1 MKSLPSSQLFLLLLL
16 IVTLSITSVTAAT
29 VNDAVGDD
37 SDSFADSTTVND
49 TASNNS
55 TDSEELQV
63 ESTIH
68 KIESDIVKEQEKVQ
82 QVQNAPADPIYAI
95 AVDAAEKANETVREA
110 KEDQDM
116 WKEVLD
122 KLIANSEAWG
132 NASKSEEEL
141 KLNATLATM
150 DEGEKLASDREKL
163 DQLRKSIEVGKD
175 NVLVSQIADS
185 ILEASNELRDGL
197 KQLNDYT
204 NEYDNTKKEFHG
216 SLTSLQELEKS
227 YHEITEKQSS
237 GVSVDDNKISALE
250 SEITTKQGFARAQ
263 KDRIVSLNVTMT
275 EQKELIKTLHDHI
288 NTIVLTKKPDNR
300 TTPSEHTRTMVS
312 KLNIMEHLVDS
323 MSSNVSDES
332 IQLLKDKDYQN
343 KMNSESSDISNKTK
357 LVHDKMSK
365 AAEEYANATKNVEKE
380 MKNELLARKTYEEAK
395 AVDDST
401 RHNKILQINNT
412 IANKEMELKLA
423 NDKLNGEL
431 QGEKAAKDAANAED
445 MVSDAIKKAEELS
458 FQNEEKDMLT
468 PNVHDEGVLPW
479 ENEKND
485 NKNKA
490 SEKIR
495 EIVSNLLWS
504 EGHSESAKTASAA
517 IVSAVRSYSGMSNE
531 VKTQEAK
538 NVPTKTDKEININ
551 SIHETKHLDEKINS
565 IKQTENK
572 EKENKAI
579 DQANEEATKREE
591 GVGSATTAARFQRI
605 QSRVEQT
612 TPKVKPSIYTSVQST
627 GIAEV
632 NSGIATKNTD
642 SNHGNDL
649 ALESVPDTCFDG
661 LKDGKE
667 EGVDCGGDCHR
678 RCGFLTV
685 RSKEHS
691 SSDRNTYHSI
701 SYVQRA
707 QDETSELQKNT
718 EKIKPIMVKKLPES
732 VVKRANIISKEHA
745 KDAAS
750 TTFESIED
758 GSDRLVPGQWDEV
771 ASLIENKN
779 QHRHLRSRR
788 HRKSPILNAVKDN

>member
-275 EQKELIKTLHDHI
+275 EQKELIK
-288 NTIVLTKKPDNR
+288 
-300 TTPSEHTRTMVS
+300 
-312 KLNIMEHLVDS
+312 NI
-323 MSSNVSDES
+323 
-332 IQLLKDKDYQN
+332 
-343 KMNSESSDISNKTK
+343 T
-357 LVHDKMSK
+357 
-365 AAEEYANATKNVEKE
+365 
-380 MKNELLARKTYEEAK
+380 
-395 AVDDST
+395 
-401 RHNKILQINNT
+401 
-412 IANKEMELKLA
+412 
-423 NDKLNGEL
+423 
-431 QGEKAAKDAANAED
+431 
-445 MVSDAIKKAEELS
+445 
-458 FQNEEKDMLT
+458 
-468 PNVHDEGVLPW
+468 
-479 ENEKND
+479 
-485 NKNKA
+485 
-490 SEKIR
+490 
-495 EIVSNLLWS
+495 
-504 EGHSESAKTASAA
+504 
-517 IVSAVRSYSGMSNE
+517 
-531 VKTQEAK
+531 
-538 NVPTKTDKEININ
+538 
-551 SIHETKHLDEKINS
+551 
-565 IKQTENK
+565 
-572 EKENKAI
+572 
-579 DQANEEATKREE
+579 
-591 GVGSATTAARFQRI
+591 
-605 QSRVEQT
+605 
-612 TPKVKPSIYTSVQST
+612 
-627 GIAEV
+627 
-632 NSGIATKNTD
+632 
-642 SNHGNDL
+642 
-649 ALESVPDTCFDG
+649 
-661 LKDGKE
+661 
-667 EGVDCGGDCHR
+667 
-678 RCGFLTV
+678 
-685 RSKEHS
+685 
-691 SSDRNTYHSI
+691 
-701 SYVQRA
+701 
-707 QDETSELQKNT
+707 
-718 EKIKPIMVKKLPES
+718 
-732 VVKRANIISKEHA
+732 
-745 KDAAS
+745 
-750 TTFESIED
+750 
-758 GSDRLVPGQWDEV
+758 
-771 ASLIENKN
+771 
-779 QHRHLRSRR
+779 
-788 HRKSPILNAVKDN
+788 